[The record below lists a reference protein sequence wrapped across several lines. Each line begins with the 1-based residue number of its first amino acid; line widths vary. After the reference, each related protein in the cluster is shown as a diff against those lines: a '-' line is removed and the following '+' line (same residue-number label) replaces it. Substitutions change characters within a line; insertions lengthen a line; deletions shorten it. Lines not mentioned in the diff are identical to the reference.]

1 MQYLNMFLTFINS
14 NVKNVNL
21 FGKLEK
27 LCYFCGVRKYKK
39 KESDY
44 LTLNQWLCAIL
55 V

>member
-1 MQYLNMFLTFINS
+1 MFLTFINS

-21 FGKLEK
+21 FGNLEK
-27 LCYFCGVRKYKK
+27 LYYFCGVRKYKK

-44 LTLNQWLCAIL
+44 LTLNKWFYAIL